1 MKKVP
6 VAALGTALLSLST
19 TACFKNESKSS
30 VNADGSGKFSMV
42 MELNLAPIIGLLGV
56 GSGAANPLGDDREML
71 VQLVR
76 SMGPTVDAWT
86 EAKVETTKSG
96 ATKFTL
102 AGLTKDFTASGN
114 LKQSLASASP
124 AVAEMTSK
132 LPEMK
137 MMNSTKDASGN
148 WVISMAGIDEIMT
161 MLGALQTEAA
171 KDSSFAPGQMGV
183 TEEDIATQM
192 EGLRPMYA
200 QYKPIAAMFVKD
212 MSISSEFTVGGE
224 ILDSKVF
231 KKTGPHTATWTF
243 SGEKLIAMVD
253 AMVNDETLPAK
264 LAKVASAIDEGPQSP
279 KVAPAL
285 RAFMAPLFAEV
296 YGGPDSPKLVVK
308 PGAAA
313 FDYPAEVAKAK
324 AAQSPELKKLL
335 EEAAKP
341 AETAETAPPEA
352 DKIKSTDAAP
362 KPKATPSNPKP
373 KVVSP
378 TRKAA

>member
-1 MKKVP
+1 MKKFP

-161 MLGALQTEAA
+161 MLGNLNDAGKTII
-171 KDSSFAPGQMGV
+171 MV
-183 TEEDIATQM
+183 THEDDIAEHAKRIIRM
-192 EGLRPMYA
+192 RDGLIVEDGPSQRMYA
-200 QYKPIAAMFVKD
+200 
-212 MSISSEFTVGGE
+212 
-224 ILDSKVF
+224 
-231 KKTGPHTATWTF
+231 
-243 SGEKLIAMVD
+243 
-253 AMVNDETLPAK
+253 
-264 LAKVASAIDEGPQSP
+264 
-279 KVAPAL
+279 
-285 RAFMAPLFAEV
+285 
-296 YGGPDSPKLVVK
+296 
-308 PGAAA
+308 AAA
-313 FDYPAEVAKAK
+313 GLGARGPLAN
-324 AAQSPELKKLL
+324 AQ
-335 EEAAKP
+335 
-341 AETAETAPPEA
+341 
-352 DKIKSTDAAP
+352 
-362 KPKATPSNPKP
+362 
-373 KVVSP
+373 
-378 TRKAA
+378 